1 MQVWSLGQKD
11 PPGGGHGNPLQYSC
25 LENPMDKGAWR
36 ATVSGVTKCQT
47 RLSMHATYIVL
58 CKPQPIENKFL
69 FEEAPVNISPLIKKK
84 TSSFSLTSD
93 LTLLWLNCSRATS
106 LFLMVYWF
114 LQWKSVLSHSFV
126 LVCVI
131 FISCLVLLCV
141 CVTVFLG
148 YMQIFM

>member
-1 MQVWSLGQKD
+1 MNYEFSSEKLGFPGGNGGKESAFQCRRHERCRFSHWVGKI
-11 PPGGGHGNPLQYSC
+11 PGGGHGNPLQYSC
-25 LENPMDKGAWR
+25 LDNPMDKGAWR

-69 FEEAPVNISPLIKKK
+69 FEEAPVNISPFIKKK

-106 LFLMVYWF
+106 LFLMVN
-114 LQWKSVLSHSFV
+114 
-126 LVCVI
+126 
-131 FISCLVLLCV
+131 
-141 CVTVFLG
+141 
-148 YMQIFM
+148 